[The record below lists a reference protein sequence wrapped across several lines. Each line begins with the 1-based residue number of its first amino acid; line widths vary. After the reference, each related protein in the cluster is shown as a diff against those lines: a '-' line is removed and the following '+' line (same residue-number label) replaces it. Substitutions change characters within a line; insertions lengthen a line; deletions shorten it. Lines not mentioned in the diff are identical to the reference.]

1 MKAIITWYNK
11 ADQLVQEAGAIQ
23 KDIAAQIL
31 SLPTRE
37 AQMDFVASKVAPA
50 VATKYKAKV
59 VRTKTGGVS
68 FNKADGERDSTALSA
83 LRYWCART
91 TLFAP
96 SGSAAKKGQ
105 VRHKTEKEI
114 MGSRDFVLKAF
125 KLLSVA
131 DRKWI
136 IKQVGI

>member
-1 MKAIITWYNK
+1 MKAIITWYDR
-11 ADQLVQEAGAIQ
+11 ADRLVKDAGEIQ
-23 KDIAAQIL
+23 KDIATRIL
-31 SLPTRE
+31 ACATHE
-37 AQMDFVASKVAPA
+37 AQMNFVANKVAPA
-50 VATKYKAKV
+50 IAQRYNAEV

-68 FNKADGERDSTALSA
+68 FNKADGTRDSTALSA

-96 SGSAAKKGQ
+96 SGSAAK
-105 VRHKTEKEI
+105 RNKTEKP
-114 MGSRDFVLKAF
+114 SVNKRVFLLNAL

-136 IKQVGI
+136 INQLDV